1 MPLGV
6 NILILITSL
15 FVLAKS
21 ADLVVKNLI
30 KVANIM
36 RLSTFIVSF
45 VILGIA
51 TSTPE
56 IFVGINSVI
65 EDSPQLSLGNVMG
78 ASIVLLTLITGVTAL
93 ITGKV
98 VVDATFTKK
107 DLFIM
112 NLVIL
117 MPVFLLYD
125 SKITKLDS
133 FIMFLTYMVYVIRM
147 YQERHK
153 LSHPIANHN
162 HKSLICKRLFVIVI
176 GFTGLALASH
186 CAVHSAIIIAAS
198 LRIPILLLGTLLF
211 SVGTNFP
218 ELTIAFT
225 AMRNKQKTIVLGN
238 VMGSATT
245 NTLIIAIVSF
255 LKPFEIQ
262 DFATFIIS
270 VFFLA
275 TTIVSFSFFVK
286 SKNEISR
293 LEGLFLLSIYSF
305 FVIFEIISKL
315 A

>member
-1 MPLGV
+1 MANLSQFLF
-6 NILILITSL
+6 LIISL
-15 FVLAKS
+15 LVLAKS
-21 ADLVVKNLI
+21 ADMVVKNLVKI
-30 KVANIM
+30 ANIL

-45 VILGIA
+45 LILGIA

-56 IFVGINSVI
+56 FFVGINSVM
-65 EDSPQLSLGNVMG
+65 EKSPQLSLGNVIG
-78 ASIVLLTLITGVTAL
+78 ASIVLLSLITGLIAL

-107 DLFIM
+107 DLLIM

-117 MPVFLLYD
+117 LPILLLYD
-125 SKITKLDS
+125 GRIDKVDS
-133 FIMFLTYMVYVIRM
+133 VFMLLAYGIYMIRV

-162 HKSLICKRLFVIVI
+162 HNNHIAKITLKLIV
-176 GFTGLALASH
+176 GFIGLAYASH
-186 CAVHSAIIIAAS
+186 YAVQSAITLATA
-198 LRIPILLLGTLLF
+198 LRIPVLLLGVLLF

-218 ELTIAFT
+218 ELIITLT
-225 AMRNKQKTIVLGN
+225 AIKKKQTTIVLGN

-245 NTLIIAIVSF
+245 NTLIIGIVS
-255 LKPFEIQ
+255 LLQPFEVL
-262 DFATFIIS
+262 DFTTFIIS

-275 TTIVSFSFFVK
+275 TTVVTFSFFVK

-293 LEGLFLLSIYSF
+293 LEGTFLLSIYCF

>member
-6 NILILITSL
+6 QIIILITSL
-15 FVLAKS
+15 FILAKS

-30 KVANIM
+30 KVANILK
-36 RLSTFIVSF
+36 LSTFIVSF

-56 IFVGINSVI
+56 LFVGINSVA
-65 EDSPQLSLGNVMG
+65 ENSPQLSLGNVMG
-78 ASIVLLTLITGVTAL
+78 ASIVLLSLITGLTAL

-98 VVDATFTKK
+98 VVDTTFTKK

-112 NLVIL
+112 NVVIL
-117 MPVFLLYD
+117 MPVLLLYD

-133 FIMFLTYMVYVIRM
+133 IIMFLTYAIHVIGV

-153 LSHPIANHN
+153 LAHPIANHN
-162 HKSLICKRLFVIVI
+162 HTAKITKRLLIIIF
-176 GFTGLALASH
+176 GFIGLALASH
-186 CAVHSAIIIAAS
+186 YAVHSAIAIATT
-198 LRIPILLLGTLLF
+198 LKIPVLLLGILLF

-225 AMRNKQKTIVLGN
+225 ALRKKQKTIVLGN

-255 LKPFEIQ
+255 LQPFEIL
-262 DFATFIIS
+262 DLNTFVVS

-275 TTIVSFSFFVK
+275 TTVVSFSFFIK

-305 FVIFEIISKL
+305 FVLSEIITKL
-315 A
+315 N